1 LEQAGRPRRKATARR
16 LIEALPGRPVLTTGV
31 AAQMLGVSK
40 EAARL
45 AMNTLETAGVVQNRA
60 AGGGR
65 RIWEAIGLFDLLDRF
80 ERGLGDVTR
89 TPRPTR

>member
-1 LEQAGRPRRKATARR
+1 
-16 LIEALPGRPVLTTGV
+16 
-31 AAQMLGVSK
+31 MLGVSN